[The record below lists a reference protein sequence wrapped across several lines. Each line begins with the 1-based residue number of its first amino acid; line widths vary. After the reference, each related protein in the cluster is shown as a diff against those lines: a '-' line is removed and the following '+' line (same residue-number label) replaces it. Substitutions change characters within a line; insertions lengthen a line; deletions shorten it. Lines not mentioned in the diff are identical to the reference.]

1 MAKQKFRNF
10 EKQNE
15 DRFVRT
21 AAAVHPCSSFCSCCP
36 FACPSA
42 CPPSCLGICQWP
54 WQGSSAW
61 CALSVPNDSQPQFE
75 AASGCPLCHAYSA
88 AELPPAVRDAA
99 KSLAIWLDDVASLF
113 AFVFLLIFYQRF
125 SCSCCSSYCCCCC
138 CGWTYLKTFNSARW
152 VVVSSVG
159 VFWRD
164 SFLIYLSPLSP
175 AEKLL
180 CIVLACC
187 SCCCRLLTNYA
198 WKCCG
203 QHAAC
208 RGKRHAR
215 QGGGGRGRGRGAVC
229 APVWGSA
236 LRSSELYQ
244 LNLYCPQT
252 QKLIFLAAFVYPV
265 VKKRMGRFSHH
276 RAEVLYVKKKKWR
289 IWNAK

>member
-1 MAKQKFRNF
+1 MKTDLYVLRLQFI
-10 EKQNE
+10 
-15 DRFVRT
+15 
-21 AAAVHPCSSFCSCCP
+21 PGP
-36 FACPSA
+36 PSA
-42 CPPSCLGICQWP
+42 LAVPLPGPLPVPLPDLAYVNGPGRGVARDARCQCQTTVSPSLRQLQAAPP
-54 WQGSSAW
+54 
-61 CALSVPNDSQPQFE
+61 
-75 AASGCPLCHAYSA
+75 CHAYSA

-159 VFWRD
+159 VAPD

-215 QGGGGRGRGRGAVC
+215 QGGGGRGRGRGRGLSVHLS
-229 APVWGSA
+229 GDR
-236 LRSSELYQ
+236 RSGQVNFINLIYTVHRRRNSYFSQHLYT
-244 LNLYCPQT
+244 L
-252 QKLIFLAAFVYPV
+252 
-265 VKKRMGRFSHH
+265 
-276 RAEVLYVKKKKWR
+276 
-289 IWNAK
+289 